1 MICEGGCSFALVG
14 EVRGGVLTDQSTW
27 IRCMKSVARGAE
39 YVVDRSTSMGVRQY
53 MRWRDVRER
62 RHSWDGVLD
71 LASANVYEVLSK
83 DPGNRYAV
91 FVAGLDDW
99 TH

>member
-14 EVRGGVLTDQSTW
+14 EVRVGVLTDQSTW

-39 YVVDRSTSMGVRQY
+39 DVVDRSTRMGVRKY
-53 MRWRDVRER
+53 IRWRDVRKR

-71 LASANVYEVLSK
+71 LASANAYEVPSK
-83 DPGNRYAV
+83 ELR
-91 FVAGLDDW
+91 
-99 TH
+99 